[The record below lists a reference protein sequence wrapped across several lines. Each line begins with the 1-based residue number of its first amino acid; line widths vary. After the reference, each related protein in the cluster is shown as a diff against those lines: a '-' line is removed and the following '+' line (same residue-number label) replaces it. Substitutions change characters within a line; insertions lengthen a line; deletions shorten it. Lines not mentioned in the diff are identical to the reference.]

1 MRFSTRTGLGRVFA
15 AEAVVT
21 FVPVLVIT
29 AVTTDNKVPR
39 GAAAVAIGA
48 ALAAAILI
56 SGPISGAGVNP
67 ARAIGPMILTGP
79 FTGWWVPD
87 RTGHRRRASR
97 HHLPTALAQGQHNPS
112 HQLSHRGP
120 GTDLSYS
127 RLLRHQINWPATR
140 KADNHRAVAPPSR
153 PRTSRAKEGNTW
165 HPNKCLRLWSAATS
179 SPATSHSR
187 PSWTASSGHQP
198 ARHRAAVQQARGQ
211 HLLRGVRL
219 PRPAGAGQRR
229 PDAVPPARPRRRA
242 GSERP
247 ATMGQHRL
255 IHYEVAAAL
264 TIGQREIT
272 GSTTREGWARS
283 CSTVWSAARRV
294 VSVPVGAP
302 VPGLRSQ
309 RGKSLEVM
317 CSRIR

>member
-97 HHLPTALAQGQHNPS
+97 HHL
-112 HQLSHRGP
+112 LSRKASTTQVTSSATEGP
-120 GTDLSYS
+120 GPT
-127 RLLRHQINWPATR
+127 
-140 KADNHRAVAPPSR
+140 
-153 PRTSRAKEGNTW
+153 
-165 HPNKCLRLWSAATS
+165 
-179 SPATSHSR
+179 
-187 PSWTASSGHQP
+187 
-198 ARHRAAVQQARGQ
+198 
-211 HLLRGVRL
+211 
-219 PRPAGAGQRR
+219 
-229 PDAVPPARPRRRA
+229 
-242 GSERP
+242 
-247 ATMGQHRL
+247 
-255 IHYEVAAAL
+255 
-264 TIGQREIT
+264 
-272 GSTTREGWARS
+272 
-283 CSTVWSAARRV
+283 
-294 VSVPVGAP
+294 
-302 VPGLRSQ
+302 
-309 RGKSLEVM
+309 
-317 CSRIR
+317 

>member
-15 AEAVVT
+15 SEAVVT

-39 GAAAVAIGA
+39 AAAAVAIGA

-187 PSWTASSGHQP
+187 PSWTASSAISQP
-198 ARHRAAVQQARGQ
+198 DIGQLFSKLAASTSYEEFASLVRQAQ
-211 HLLRGVRL
+211 
-219 PRPAGAGQRR
+219 
-229 PDAVPPARPRRRA
+229 
-242 GSERP
+242 GSVGLMRFL
-247 ATMGQHRL
+247 QL
-255 IHYEVAAAL
+255 DLDAAL
-264 TIGQREIT
+264 ALSGRQRWGNT
-272 GSTTREGWARS
+272 A
-283 CSTVWSAARRV
+283 
-294 VSVPVGAP
+294 
-302 VPGLRSQ
+302 
-309 RGKSLEVM
+309 
-317 CSRIR
+317 